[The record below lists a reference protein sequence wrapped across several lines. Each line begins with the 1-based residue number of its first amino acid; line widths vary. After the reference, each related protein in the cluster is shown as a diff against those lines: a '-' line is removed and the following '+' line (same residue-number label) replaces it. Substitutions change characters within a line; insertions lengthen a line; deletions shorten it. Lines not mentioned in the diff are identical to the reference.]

1 MKKILVLF
9 SLIVLIVLCTFSAN
23 AAFSVEENRYV
34 EDENTKIIDHVVY
47 ELFTPY
53 YGGEAYY
60 GVAAWFDTY
69 EASQT
74 VEEINIV
81 SEIDGIEVTGL
92 RHYTSRGG
100 YHWVNYTA
108 KKINIPDTI
117 KYLGLTCFS
126 NLDGVEE
133 LTIPASVKTIEYD
146 SDTDTGLSYTFKGM
160 ESLKKVTFLGD
171 LKWLGGFQDCKKLET
186 VVFKGS
192 VESILTSAFE
202 NCTSLKSIDLPDT
215 VRFIDDFAFRNS
227 GLTSIEFPA
236 NVRHYF
242 DEFGLVFK
250 DCKDLVK
257 ITFAPSYRQSV
268 GFPAGY
274 FDGCTALEEIVF
286 SGSYKSIYLYKGMFR
301 DCSKLEKITFPTT
314 CESLTIG
321 DDAFRNCTSLKTV
334 TLPEKSNSITID
346 YRAFRDC
353 KNLTTVNNT
362 DNITKIY
369 GGAFRDCTSL
379 KSFTISDKTTMI
391 GKNAFYGCKNLK
403 TVTVNSKTK
412 APKLYANVFAKTNSS
427 LTFKAKNA
435 TAAKSWKSALNKSG
449 LKTAKV
455 GYMHYV

>member
-1 MKKILVLF
+1 MKKLLVLF
-9 SLIVLIVLCTFSAN
+9 SSIVLVVLCTFSAN
-23 AAFSVEENRYV
+23 AAFSFEENRYV

-47 ELFTPY
+47 ELFKPY
-53 YGGEAYY
+53 YGGEDYY

-81 SEIDGIEVTGL
+81 SEIDGIKVIGL
-92 RHYTSRGG
+92 RYYTSRVG
-100 YHWVNYTA
+100 YHWDNYTV
-108 KKINIPDTI
+108 KKVNIPDTI
-117 KYLGLTCFS
+117 KHIGLTCFS
-126 NLDGVEE
+126 NLDGLEE

-146 SDTDTGLSYTFKGM
+146 LDTDTGLSYTFKGM

-171 LKWLGGFQDCKKLET
+171 LDDLGGFKDCKKLET
-186 VVFKGS
+186 VVLKGS
-192 VESILTSAFE
+192 VKTILTSAFE

-215 VRFIDDFAFRNS
+215 VKYIYDFAFRNS
-227 GLTSIEFPA
+227 GLTSIEFPK
-236 NVRHYF
+236 NLYRVF
-242 DEFGLVFK
+242 DEFGYVFEN
-250 DCKDLVK
+250 CKDLTKV
-257 ITFAPSYRQSV
+257 TYASDYMQYV

-286 SGSYKSIYLYKGMFR
+286 PESCKSITLSKGIFK
-301 DCSKLEKITFPTT
+301 DCTKLQKITFPTT
-314 CESLTIG
+314 CEKLSIA
-321 DDAFRNCTSLKTV
+321 DDALRNCTSLKTV
-334 TLPEKSNSITID
+334 TLPEKSDSITIG

-353 KNLTTVNNT
+353 KNLTAVNNT

-403 TVTVNSKTK
+403 TVTVNSKKK
-412 APKLYANVFAKTNSS
+412 APKLYANAFSKTNSNIR
-427 LTFKAKNA
+427 FIAKNA
-435 TAAKSWKSALNKSG
+435 TAAKSWKSALTKSG
-449 LKTAKV
+449 LKNAKV

>member
-1 MKKILVLF
+1 MKKILGLF
-9 SLIVLIVLCTFSAN
+9 SLTVLVVLCTFSAN
-23 AAFSVEENRYV
+23 AAFSFEENRYI

-47 ELFTPY
+47 ELQGSQY
-53 YGGEAYY
+53 S
-60 GVAAWFDTY
+60 VAAWFDTY

-81 SEIDGIEVTGL
+81 PEIDGIEVTGL
-92 RHYTSRGG
+92 RHYTSREGH
-100 YHWVNYTA
+100 HWVNCTA

-171 LKWLGGFQDCKKLET
+171 VERLGGFQDCKKLET

-192 VESILTSAFE
+192 VKTILTSAFE

-215 VRFIDDFAFRNS
+215 VQYIFDFAFRNS
-227 GLTSIEFPA
+227 GLTSIEFPP
-236 NVRHYF
+236 NIRWFY
-242 DEFGLVFK
+242 DEFGYVFE
-250 DCKDLVK
+250 DCKDLAR
-257 ITFAPSYRQSV
+257 ITFRQNV
-268 GFPAGY
+268 GLPVGY

-286 SGSYKSIYLYKGMFR
+286 TESCKSIYLYKGMFR
-301 DCSKLEKITFPTT
+301 DCTKLETISFPTT
-314 CESLTIG
+314 CEKLSIG
-321 DDAFRNCTSLKTV
+321 DDTFRGCTALETV
-334 TLPEKSNSITID
+334 TLPKNCDSITIG

-353 KNLTTVNNT
+353 KNLKTVNNT

-379 KSFTISDKTTMI
+379 ESFTISNKTTMI

-412 APKLYANVFAKTNSS
+412 APKLYANVFAKTNSA
-427 LTFKAKNA
+427 LTFTAKNA
-435 TAAKSWKSALNKSG
+435 TAAKNWKTALTKSG
-449 LKTAKV
+449 FKNAKV